1 MPQEGSGMPIFFNK
15 YPKISKIMHENMPAT
30 NMVKI
35 SINFMS
41 IKIQN
46 KKTNYEKNG
55 QNRKINGL

>member
-1 MPQEGSGMPIFFNK
+1 
-15 YPKISKIMHENMPAT
+15 MHENMPAT
-30 NMVKI
+30 NMLKI